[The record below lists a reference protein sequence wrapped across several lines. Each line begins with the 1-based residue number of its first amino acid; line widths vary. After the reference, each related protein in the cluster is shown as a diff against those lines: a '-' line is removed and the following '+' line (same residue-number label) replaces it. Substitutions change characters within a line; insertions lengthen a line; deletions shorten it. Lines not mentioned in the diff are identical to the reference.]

1 MAFPSDCWRWGVCRH
16 QVKSCILGFY
26 AAFFCRYLS
35 SPCRW
40 AQAGARGHQG
50 ERACCVCPRCPV
62 PCRQPPPPAA
72 SLLVPGVTQS
82 PEHQACFCLPSLLQ
96 HSRAPGGEAHA
107 HKQGLCNLPTATA
120 GVTGDTSR
128 GCTSLCRVPAAHH
141 LLFFRGGSGGC
152 RRASLEHL
160 VLPPC
165 TPLGRPCSE
174 ESWAG
179 AGLVLGAAWG
189 HQGGIAHQEMSPA
202 VLMVCL
208 SCSVMLPPPAQR
220 LQGAVPFPPGHRS
233 SCSWMHMWDG
243 FSQSVVTAFIYLF
256 IYIKASC
263 ALL

>member
-1 MAFPSDCWRWGVCRH
+1 MCRH